1 MVSVSQKNKG
11 HSPRVGI
18 IAGGG
23 KLPLN
28 LANSLKSKGQDPF
41 LLLIKGEAD
50 PKDYSD
56 FPFVEYAITKVG
68 KFLKTLA
75 AEKCELVTLVG
86 PVTRP
91 DFKNIIP
98 DFEGLKLLARI
109 TTAPKKGDD
118 GLLRAISEYIEEKG
132 FHIVGAHELNAD
144 LLPDT
149 GTLGDVEPSADDLI
163 DIEEGT
169 HIINAIGSLDI
180 GQAVVVRDKYV
191 LGVEAAEGT
200 DGLVKRC
207 GDFAREKPAGVLVKL
222 SKPGQDLRTDMPTI
236 GLETIRHLSQSNIK
250 GVAIEAGACLLLNR
264 AETIKTAN
272 QLGLFIYGVSKK
284 THKDLT

>member
-1 MVSVSQKNKG
+1 VVSVNQRNSE
-11 HSPRVGI
+11 HHPRVGI

-23 KLPLN
+23 TLPLN
-28 LANSLKSKGQDPF
+28 LAKSLKAQGQNPF

-50 PKDYSD
+50 PNDYSE

-68 KFLKTLA
+68 KFLKALA

-91 DFKNIIP
+91 DFKNIFP

-109 TTAPKKGDD
+109 STAPKKGDD

-132 FHIVGAHELNAD
+132 FRIVGAHELNTD
-144 LLPDT
+144 LLPDM
-149 GTLGDVEPSADDLI
+149 GTLGQIEPSADDLA
-163 DIEEGT
+163 DIEEGRRVVY
-169 HIINAIGSLDI
+169 AIGSLDI
-180 GQAVVVRDKYV
+180 GQAAIIRDKYV

-207 GDFAREKPAGVLVKL
+207 GDFARDKPAGVLVKL

-236 GLETIRHLSQSNIK
+236 GIETIHQLSKSNLK

-264 AETIKTAN
+264 EETIKMAN
-272 QLGLFIYGVSKK
+272 KLGLFIYGVSNKNKK
-284 THKDLT
+284 DPI